1 MWIAHYSSGKS
12 LSESAGYDWADIP
25 KENITSLQFISPVDG
40 KTYTLSSS
48 SALTFFQLKIG
59 MADWG
64 KPGKQTG
71 TMIGYVFNEQG
82 DCFVLEVGIDKH
94 VVKAYTSNVIDMRM
108 NLKLM
113 GLEWIKQ

>member
-1 MWIAHYSSGKS
+1 MFIAHYKDGKS
-12 LSESAGYDWADIP
+12 LSENAGYDWANIP
-25 KENITSLQFISPVDG
+25 KENITSLQLISPGDG
-40 KTYTLSSS
+40 KTYSVSSP
-48 SALTFFQLKIG
+48 SALGFFQLKIG

-64 KPGKQTG
+64 KPGRQTG

-94 VVKAYTSNVIDMRM
+94 IVKAYTDNVIDMKM

-113 GLEWIKQ
+113 GLEWVKR